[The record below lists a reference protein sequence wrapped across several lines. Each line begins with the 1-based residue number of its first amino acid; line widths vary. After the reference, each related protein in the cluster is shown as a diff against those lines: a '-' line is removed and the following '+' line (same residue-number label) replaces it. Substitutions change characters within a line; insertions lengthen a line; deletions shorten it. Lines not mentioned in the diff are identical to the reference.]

1 MTTEPLEKNLS
12 KRIQQDLLYK
22 TEQRGLLADV
32 LVKDFN
38 WDELTANSVW
48 AFGPSNTASNMLID
62 YTLEDEI
69 DKTRLN

>member
-12 KRIQQDLLYK
+12 NRIQQDLLYK
-22 TEQRGLLADV
+22 TEKRSLLADV

-48 AFGPSNTASNMLID
+48 AFGPTNTASNMLID

>member
-12 KRIQQDLLYK
+12 NRIQQDLLYK
-22 TEQRGLLADV
+22 TEKRNLLADV

-48 AFGPSNTASNMLID
+48 AFGPTNTASNMLID

>member
-1 MTTEPLEKNLS
+1 MLFINENKS
-12 KRIQQDLLYK
+12 
-22 TEQRGLLADV
+22 LLADI

-48 AFGPSNTASNMLID
+48 AFGPVNTASNMLID

-69 DKTRLN
+69 DKTKLN